1 MITTLEGDKGI
12 EPTQSPL
19 HVTKTKEPAYD

>member
-1 MITTLEGDKGI
+1 MITTLEGD
-12 EPTQSPL
+12 EDYTTNPSPL